1 MLISL
6 NWLKKHVSLPGS
18 LAATEIA
25 ERLKLAVVEVE
36 NCRAAGEALAGIV
49 VGKVI
54 SAEKHPQADK
64 LKLCQVDIGKEKVQV
79 VCGGSNVRQGMLV
92 ALAKV
97 GARVRW
103 HGQGELEELKPTT
116 IRNVESFGM
125 ICSSGEIGLGE
136 MFLAKE
142 EREIV
147 DLTNLKL
154 KVGLPLAK
162 ALNLDDA
169 VLEIDNKSLS
179 HRPDLWGHYG
189 LARELSAIFRRPM
202 DSCKTREIKKARGNF
217 DLKVKIE
224 ATELCPRYMAA
235 AVSGVKIAQSPDWLK
250 KSLLSVGLRPI
261 NNVVDITNY
270 VMLDLGQPMHAFD
283 ASRLNSNVKTQNSKL
298 IIIRKAEQGET
309 LETLDGE
316 KIILKNSDLVIADSE
331 KPLALAG
338 VIGGQ
343 NSGVD
348 NHTTEIIFESANF
361 APATIRRTSTRL
373 GLRTE
378 SSIRFEKG
386 LDPMLCQTA
395 LERAVEFLLEMS
407 PGAKVVALTE
417 AGNFRP
423 GKLTVKM
430 PANFLA
436 RKLGLDIPAK
446 EAKEILSGL
455 GFEIKIKKDE
465 WAIQTPSWRARDV
478 VSAEDVAEEVLR
490 IYGYDKIPS
499 ALPSFQIVPPEME
512 RSHQLEHRSREIL
525 AGGLGF
531 SEVYN
536 YSFVSREQASKLG
549 DRAAY
554 LELDNPLSKEK
565 PLLRRSLLPN
575 LLENV
580 AKNIEFF
587 DEVKI
592 FEIGKVYLAE
602 EAGPRAAVN
611 GNELLPRQDVWLTAI
626 FAAKKENQPFNEAR
640 RAAEN
645 IFAELGWPLLATQPA
660 KARSWEHPTRV
671 AEIALAEKPIGRI
684 FELNPALADNFGLS
698 VRLGVFELNLTE
710 LSALKNPPSA
720 YAAVSSF
727 PEAVRDLAFVIDQQ
741 TTHAEII
748 AAIEEADPL
757 LKSIELFDV
766 FEGKGVP
773 ENKKSVAYRLVFSHL
788 ERTLNS
794 EEVETAVKKA
804 AEILKKKFGAEMRA

>member
-1 MLISL
+1 MEVSF
-6 NWLKKHVSLPGS
+6 NWLKRHVNLPAS
-18 LAATEIA
+18 ISAQEVA
-25 ERLKLAVVEVE
+25 EKLKLSVVEVE

-97 GARVRW
+97 GAKVRW
-103 HGQGELEELKPTT
+103 HGEGEPVELKPTT

-136 MFLAKE
+136 MFPAKE

-147 DLTNLKL
+147 DLTDLKL

-169 VLEIDNKSLS
+169 ILEIDNKSLS

-202 DSCKTREIKKARGNF
+202 DSYKTREIKKARGDF

-224 ATELCPRYMAA
+224 ATELCQRYMAV
-235 AVSGVKIAQSPDWLK
+235 AVSGVKIAESPDWLK

-283 ASRLNSNVKTQNSKL
+283 AARLNSKQ
-298 IIIRKAEQGET
+298 IIVRKAEAGEM
-309 LETLDGE
+309 LETLDNE
-316 KIILKNSDLVIADSE
+316 KIKLSPDDLVIADSE

-338 VIGGQ
+338 IIGGQ

-361 APATIRRTSTRL
+361 APATIRRTSSRL

-386 LDPMLCQTA
+386 LDPVLCQTA
-395 LERAVEFLLEMS
+395 MQRAVEFLLEMS
-407 PGAKVVALTE
+407 SGAKVVALTE

-430 PANFLA
+430 PADFLA
-436 RKLGLDIPAK
+436 RKLGVEIPAK

-465 WAIQTPSWRARDV
+465 WVIQTPSWRARDV

-499 ALPSFQIVPPEME
+499 ALPSFQIVPPGME
-512 RSHQLEHRSREIL
+512 RSRQLEHRLREIL
-525 AGGLGF
+525 ARGLGF

-549 DRAAY
+549 DRGDY

-580 AKNIEFF
+580 AQNIEFF

-626 FAAKKENQPFNEAR
+626 FAAKKDAQPFSEAR

-660 KARSWEHPTRV
+660 KARPWEHPTRV

-698 VRLGVFELNLTE
+698 VRLGVLEINLSE
-710 LSALKNPPSA
+710 LSELKNPPSA
-720 YAAVSSF
+720 YSAVSSF
-727 PEAVRDLAFVIDQQ
+727 PEAVRDLAFVIDKQ

-748 AAIEEADPL
+748 AAIEESDPL

-773 ENKKSVAYRLVFSHL
+773 ENKKSVAYRFIFGHDK
-788 ERTLNS
+788 RTL
-794 EEVETAVKKA
+794 A
-804 AEILKKKFGAEMRA
+804 AEEIESAMKKISDILRNKLGVEIRT

>member
-18 LAATEIA
+18 LAAAEIA

-136 MFLAKE
+136 MFPAKE

-147 DLTNLKL
+147 DLTDLKL

-169 VLEIDNKSLS
+169 ILEIDNKSLS

-202 DSCKTREIKKARGNF
+202 DSYKTREIKKARGNF

-235 AVSGVKIAQSPDWLK
+235 AVSGVKIAPSPDWLK

-283 ASRLNSNVKTQNSKL
+283 AARLNSKQ
-298 IIIRKAEQGET
+298 IIVRKAEAGEM
-309 LETLDGE
+309 LETLDNE
-316 KIILKNSDLVIADSE
+316 KIKLSPDDLVIADSE

-407 PGAKVVALTE
+407 PGAKVVALAE

-446 EAKEILSGL
+446 EAKEILSNL

-465 WAIQTPSWRARDV
+465 WVIQTPSWRARDV

-512 RSHQLEHRSREIL
+512 RSRQLEHRSREIL

-554 LELDNPLSKEK
+554 LELNNPLSKEK

-626 FAAKKENQPFNEAR
+626 FAAKKDAQPFNEAR

-660 KARSWEHPTRV
+660 KARPWEHPTRV

-698 VRLGVFELNLTE
+698 IRLGVFELNLTE

-720 YAAVSSF
+720 YAPVSSF

-773 ENKKSVAYRLVFSHL
+773 ENKKSVAYRFTFGHDA
-788 ERTLNS
+788 RTL
-794 EEVETAVKKA
+794 A
-804 AEILKKKFGAEMRA
+804 AEEIESAMKKISDTLRNKLGVEIRS